1 MAAFI
6 LYLEK
11 TEKTRVKTIRLAPF
25 EQVDACK
32 DAQEA
37 KDYECRCESHYIC
50 CEWADYGTGKE
61 GEVEDDGVP
70 REVGGTVI

>member
-1 MAAFI
+1 M
-6 LYLEK
+6 LS
-11 TEKTRVKTIRLAPF
+11 PF

-37 KDYECRCESHYIC
+37 EEDEGGRETYHVC
-50 CEWADYGTGKE
+50 CEGAEDGTGKK

-70 REVGGTVI
+70 RKVGGALISGDVFEHVIGVRAIDQRK